1 MFMAPGVLRRKPDN
15 GMLHAKLMT
24 PFTIRWPEGAM
35 SEAGEEK
42 IPDEVFVICGER
54 DIVRGEA
61 KAFDLAESDGSGG
74 SKPFRIVVAR
84 TDKGDFYAYRNAC
97 PHQGVWLNIGSGTF
111 LDETGALLK
120 CGRHGA
126 KFAIETGTC
135 LSGECEGAQLEKVA
149 VVLLDGDVCIH
160 GVALLE
166 EEFPLRHDDDMDET
180 MEITI
185 HP

>member
-42 IPDEVFVICGER
+42 IPDEVFVICGES
-54 DIVRGEA
+54 DIARGEA

-84 TDKGDFYAYRNAC
+84 NDKGDFYAYRNAC